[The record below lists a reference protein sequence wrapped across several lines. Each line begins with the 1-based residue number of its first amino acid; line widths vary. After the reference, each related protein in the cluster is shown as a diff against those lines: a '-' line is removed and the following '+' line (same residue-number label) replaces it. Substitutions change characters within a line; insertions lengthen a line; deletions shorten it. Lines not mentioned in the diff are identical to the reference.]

1 MRVVASVNVAA
12 SFKNCESWG
21 PPAGSQEVHDCVACL
36 RPLVMV
42 ARIFGVLPISFQG
55 ANMRFRWRSFLTAY
69 ALIVLIVLSAYVVFK
84 LTTYFAHLCAYNGVC
99 GVEFNNETERTFNA
113 SQDGRSESIAMKQN
127 AAGKSEKDEPILNG
141 NWREKLDMIGV
152 VQNIIFYCFGA
163 TGAFLLLRAAP
174 MFVSLCERWCEVE
187 DGLASEAPLGRR
199 WPLFAG
205 LSLLGL
211 SAVGETAASMIDDEE
226 HLPSFWPFLETY
238 ITLGHPDIVEV
249 LGYTRVLGIVML
261 IVNKYA
267 TFLWNFVDIFIANIA
282 FVLTRHFKAFNKKL
296 LKYTQGGGSVSGADV
311 LGERWWRGAREQ
323 HLALQGLV
331 EAADGVTGP
340 LVLQSF
346 VCNLF
351 FMLMQLYNGLKP
363 SISSTMVHRLYLAW
377 SFVHLLCRL
386 LFVSLTCASL
396 HAQTLQPTALLLS
409 LPAEK
414 WNSEAER
421 FLQQLQSRSVGLTGC
436 GFFFVNKSFILATT
450 GALITYEVILLQLNP
465 SRPADAA

>member
-174 MFVSLCERWCEVE
+174 MFVSLCER
-187 DGLASEAPLGRR
+187 
-199 WPLFAG
+199 
-205 LSLLGL
+205 
-211 SAVGETAASMIDDEE
+211 
-226 HLPSFWPFLETY
+226 FLETY